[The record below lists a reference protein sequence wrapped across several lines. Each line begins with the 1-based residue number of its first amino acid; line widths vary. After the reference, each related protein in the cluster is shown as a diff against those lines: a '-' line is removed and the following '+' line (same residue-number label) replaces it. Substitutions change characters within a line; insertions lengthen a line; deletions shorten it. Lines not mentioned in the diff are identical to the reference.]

1 MEAGAHPAQS
11 CLQHVLLSKDRAHHH
26 LLVCLGGN
34 LLTTG
39 KTRKEPESH
48 CGRGLAEHGHEASSR
63 YPETLRP
70 GQCCCKGL
78 CPVGGDGEGGV
89 SLNSRCDE
97 LLR

>member
-26 LLVCLGGN
+26 ILVCLGGN

-48 CGRGLAEHGHEASSR
+48 CGRGLAEHGHEAGSR

-78 CPVGGDGEGGV
+78 CPVGGDGGWGGV
-89 SLNSRCDE
+89 P
-97 LLR
+97 